1 MHRLKQEL
9 KEHSKTKEDTNVT
22 EIQSSTSGDENDI
35 DSYKYEIDSGLEIP
49 SVANSQVIFKPCLF
63 LNILFLIYVA
73 TYLHVHDI

>member
-1 MHRLKQEL
+1 MYRLSRQL
-9 KEHSKTKEDTNVT
+9 LDTSGKNLNGT
-22 EIQSSTSGDENDI
+22 EMQSSTSEHENGI
-35 DSYKYEIDSGLEIP
+35 DSDEYEIDSGLEIP